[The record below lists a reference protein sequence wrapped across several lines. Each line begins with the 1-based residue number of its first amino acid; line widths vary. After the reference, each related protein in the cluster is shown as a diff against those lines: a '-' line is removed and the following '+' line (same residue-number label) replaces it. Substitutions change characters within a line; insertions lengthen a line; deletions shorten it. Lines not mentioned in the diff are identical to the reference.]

1 MMIASDDSG
10 ETVPGQCAPLRIGDR
25 APRFVARSTQGP
37 IDLDD
42 YRGSWLILF
51 SHPADFTPVCTSE
64 VVALARAAPQFA
76 ELGCR
81 LLGLSVDSLYSHLA
95 WIRLIRDTAGVTIDF
110 PIIEDPTMEVAR
122 AYGMVG
128 ADARDSGTVRM
139 TCFIDPGGVLQ
150 ASNSYPLTVGRSIPE
165 MLRVLTALQAVRDG
179 AGLAPADWRPGTPLL
194 GLPGETAEA
203 ALASE
208 DPAGWFHASLG
219 KQG

>member
-1 MMIASDDSG
+1 MTSANDDIHESFLRK
-10 ETVPGQCAPLRIGDR
+10 CAPLRIGDR
-25 APRFVARSTQGP
+25 TPRFVARSTQGP

-64 VVALARAAPQFA
+64 VVALARAAPQFT
-76 ELGCR
+76 EFGCR

-110 PIIEDPTMEVAR
+110 PIIEDPTMEIAR

-128 ADARDSGTVRM
+128 ADARDSGTVRS
-139 TCFIDPGGVLQ
+139 TYFIDPDGMLQ

-165 MLRVLTALQAVRDG
+165 MLRVLRALQAVRDG
-179 AGLAPADWRPGTPLL
+179 VGLAPADWQPGAPLL

-208 DPAGWFHASLG
+208 DPAGWFHATLG
-219 KQG
+219 SGA